1 MLTHGVS
8 TFEPF
13 KKMEF
18 NSHLFMG
25 YEFNYDLVLSNIMN
39 EYLNEYINGTSQR
52 DILTHH
58 QVRIYSLLFLY
69 SCI

>member
-1 MLTHGVS
+1 
-8 TFEPF
+8 
-13 KKMEF
+13 
-18 NSHLFMG
+18 MG

-39 EYLNEYINGTSQR
+39 EYLNEYINEIYQR

-58 QVRIYSLLFLY
+58 QVRKHSVLNLY